1 MSVCI
6 LGTSPRHP
14 IASWGPP
21 VCVPRPPGPP
31 GECDPDPPEGPG
43 REGPS
48 SALGP
53 PSPVDHVRSLSSRLR
68 NGVKYCKVLQLPEVS
83 GAASRPLCP
92 VLVQDG
98 GPAPSGPCFS
108 GWETPGRFG
117 KWAGSWFSMRLDPQL
132 LHLSARLGGPGGR
145 CGGRPFRGSGVCMR
159 PEDAGGCWT
168 AYLGSPSC

>member
-1 MSVCI
+1 MC
-6 LGTSPRHP
+6 
-14 IASWGPP
+14 ASWGPLP
-21 VCVPRPPGPP
+21 DIPSPAGVHLCVSLVL
-31 GECDPDPPEGPG
+31 PG
-43 REGPS
+43 RLESAILTPQRDPGGKGPS

-117 KWAGSWFSMRLDPQL
+117 KWTGSWFSMRLDPQL

-168 AYLGSPSC
+168 AHLGSPSC